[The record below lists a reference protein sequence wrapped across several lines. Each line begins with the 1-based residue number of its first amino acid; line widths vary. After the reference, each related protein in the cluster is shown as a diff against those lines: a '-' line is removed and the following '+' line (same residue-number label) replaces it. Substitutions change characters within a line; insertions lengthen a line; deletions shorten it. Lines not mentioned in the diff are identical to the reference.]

1 MRGNPPLKREAAT
14 QQLQFFLRPQFG
26 LNESIGAHQH
36 AIDRHCQQFN
46 QVMLH
51 LARLSQVGDR
61 HEYIGQSRLAF
72 CLHGIPQKD
81 RKLHKSTH
89 CEQLPRNAL
98 IVNYFFKWFTILAF
112 LRLP

>member
-14 QQLQFFLRPQFG
+14 QPLQPFLRPQFD
-26 LNESIGAHQH
+26 LNDSIGAHQH
-36 AIDRHCQQFN
+36 AIDRHYQQFN
-46 QVMLH
+46 QIMLH
-51 LARLSQVGDR
+51 LARLSRAGDQYK
-61 HEYIGQSRLAF
+61 YIGQAQLAF

-98 IVNYFFKWFTILAF
+98 IVNHFFKWFTILT
-112 LRLP
+112 LMRLP